1 MIETGLIEKLISF
14 GGIGILAVILIW
26 LLKQAT
32 TERQNVT
39 DKFLATL
46 ETTIKS
52 NAEGQ
57 VLMAGR
63 LAELAAAEA
72 EVDRLRSEL
81 VVQQARVRRWRLV
94 VEAITPFL
102 NDQARTAVD
111 FQCMSDDLADIDEY
125 HRPETENR

>member
-1 MIETGLIEKLISF
+1 MTGPVV
-14 GGIGILAVILIW
+14 GLAVHLARANR
-26 LLKQAT
+26 LLRDQ
-32 TERQNVT
+32 
-39 DKFLATL
+39 
-46 ETTIKS
+46 
-52 NAEGQ
+52 
-57 VLMAGR
+57 
-63 LAELAAAEA
+63 LAAAEA